1 LVDQYAITTLE
12 QLREGD
18 ELPSAA
24 EILNDHIG
32 IGDLAA
38 SAAALADSYTNRI

>member
-1 LVDQYAITTLE
+1 MLS
-12 QLREGD
+12 

-24 EILNDHIG
+24 AILNDHIG

-38 SAAALADSYTNRI
+38 SAAALEESYTQRI